1 MQRAVPN
8 STVIIREADDPVR
21 RSVEAK
27 MLKLWNTGRPLK
39 SGNDSPICVER
50 IGP

>member
-1 MQRAVPN
+1 MRRAVPD

-21 RSVEAK
+21 RSVELK

-50 IGP
+50 

>member
-8 STVIIREADDPVR
+8 SSVIIREAGDPVR

-27 MLKLWNTGRPLK
+27 MLKLWNTGRPVK
-39 SGNDSPICVER
+39 PGPICVEL